1 MFIYFRKPIFV
12 KNPMVVK
19 MNGTEQ
25 DFIRRINIK
34 EETAFHDLF
43 LKFRNY
49 LVLFAMRRIDQL
61 DAAEDIVQEA
71 FVRFWEMYRDRLTTE
86 NARPLLY
93 RMTRNMC
100 VDRVR
105 EKPKSVVDVEVMTDQ
120 LVYYFQPESEDD
132 SKIDLL
138 MKAVKNLPVK
148 CQQVLVAICFNEKK
162 YKDVA
167 EEMQVSVNTVKTQL
181 ARALKLL
188 RENLNRE
195 DFELFLT
202 FFVFSY

>member
-1 MFIYFRKPIFV
+1 MAFV
-12 KNPMVVK
+12 
-19 MNGTEQ
+19 EQ
-25 DFIRRINIK
+25 DK
-34 EETAFHDLF
+34 EKTFTMVFDKNYEALCLYAVKFTEDF
-43 LKFRNY
+43 LE
-49 LVLFAMRRIDQL
+49 
-61 DAAEDIVQEA
+61 AEDIVQEA

-148 CQQVLVAICFNEKK
+148 CQQVLVSMKK
-162 YKDVA
+162 
-167 EEMQVSVNTVKTQL
+167 NTRMWQRKCKSL
-181 ARALKLL
+181 LILL
-188 RENLNRE
+188 RPNWRGL
-195 DFELFLT
+195 
-202 FFVFSY
+202 